1 MIWKKSLLVIC
12 KLLRHF
18 INTLTA
24 DNMDSLLNR
33 DNSTQQIQM
42 QLSQKQKN
50 FITIFSSTPK
60 TQFKFST
67 FQKKKNMTVVAD
79 LFPKLRTPKQV
90 VRSMSKKS
98 RFRRPFQKQH
108 GKRVKTLLK
117 SERQYVYHIHW
128 SVSRKLTYE
137 KSLLVIFKIFRLFVY
152 TFTAND

>member
-1 MIWKKSLLVIC
+1 MIC

-50 FITIFSSTPK
+50 FITIFSSTPE

-90 VRSMSKKS
+90 VRSMSKRS

-117 SERQYVYHIHW
+117 SERQYVYHIH
-128 SVSRKLTYE
+128 
-137 KSLLVIFKIFRLFVY
+137 
-152 TFTAND
+152 

>member
-1 MIWKKSLLVIC
+1 MC

-50 FITIFSSTPK
+50 FITIFSSTSK

-67 FQKKKNMTVVAD
+67 FQKKKT
-79 LFPKLRTPKQV
+79 
-90 VRSMSKKS
+90 
-98 RFRRPFQKQH
+98 
-108 GKRVKTLLK
+108 
-117 SERQYVYHIHW
+117 
-128 SVSRKLTYE
+128 
-137 KSLLVIFKIFRLFVY
+137 
-152 TFTAND
+152 